1 MSPSDRLSPKQAAE
15 YLGRS
20 LPWFRRNWRA
30 LGIPAYPLGPRY
42 VYNRLELDSWLER
55 QRKAS

>member
-1 MSPSDRLSPKQAAE
+1 MSLSERLSPKEAAE

-42 VYNRLELDSWLER
+42 IYDRKELDTWLER
-55 QRKAS
+55 QRRAT